1 MNMLNFD
8 AQTFFSWADVPV
20 ASISGPEKKQDGG
33 LLFRATIQSV
43 PAPFFVQWS
52 LKEKSCDTFI
62 PIDEHVEEFK
72 GTSNNLP
79 EPVLV
84 IRPKYD
90 LENYCFQIEVRN
102 FIGSCKQIVTGR
114 KVIFF
119 ILLFTYMHF
128 IEKVRIE
135 PWTTYVTR
143 ECLQTLFLFI
153 HLNFIEK

>member
-1 MNMLNFD
+1 MNILNSD

-20 ASISGPEKKQDGG
+20 VSISGPEKKQDGG
-33 LLFRATIQSV
+33 LLFTATIQSV

-52 LKEKSCDTFI
+52 LKEKSCDTFL
-62 PIDEHVEEFK
+62 PIDEHLEEFK

-102 FIGSCKQIVTGR
+102 LVGSCKQKIPG
-114 KVIFF
+114 KIFS
-119 ILLFTYMHF
+119 LFCY
-128 IEKVRIE
+128 
-135 PWTTYVTR
+135 
-143 ECLQTLFLFI
+143 LFI
-153 HLNFIEK
+153 YI